1 MIMKKSFYILSAALL
16 VIAACS
22 KEVQEP
28 VSVGEP
34 LPEGTM
40 VKTSFSVSFPKD
52 VIVETRALAETPDLE
67 NLYVAVFGSTEL
79 QYWLPATLK
88 SKPSDSNPY
97 VAETEYEYEVELP
110 ISNTPLQL
118 HFIGN
123 VPDEYTG
130 ENAKIPTF
138 GGSTEESVMTEMKT
152 KDAKGGYWQKVKVDY
167 IKATKN
173 TSTNTISMDYGAG
186 ISLSHIALV
195 RNYAKLRYQV
205 TDKEDFH
212 TEFTLLGYTLINTP
226 TMAYIAPWQSG
237 LRYDNRYT
245 SIAGATDFYHNLL
258 SDGYSGYTPAGS
270 IQTSKLIADQPERTA
285 NALEDVY
292 MYERPVPD
300 GSNQTAV
307 IAKIQ
312 WKPKWVGTGDPE
324 DPDQYILPTDEEGN
338 DNPNYSNGVAG
349 NTYYYK
355 IELTDSDDQY
365 FPILRNIWYVIKLES
380 LQGPGSDSYENALQ
394 GPYFGNVSSSMEAA
408 NLNEIT
414 DNQTKLWVNK
424 TDFLNLVEKSV
435 DINFRYYPEAGSS
448 SYVTNAYMQTPESS
462 NPYVFVEVLTVKNAQ
477 GHEYASAID
486 KKTVDDKLVDDITIG
501 TDGKIT
507 VKCVAPDPNGVEIYR
522 SKIRLTGVT
531 SGKRKLYREVTITV
545 MPVQDLTSDTELI
558 SETDEDGKKNIT
570 VRIGLPPELS
580 YDIFPLTFKIEAEN
594 NNLSTNDSKL
604 PVNFGPSAFRD
615 GKNSYYFI
623 KTITWAEY
631 CKIVNGEYRYEPY
644 FDCELFATDSETVS
658 VKVTNFTSTTDVY
671 FREKPLQE

>member
-1 MIMKKSFYILSAALL
+1 MKKTFYILSAALL
-16 VIAACS
+16 MVAACS

-28 VSVGEP
+28 VFVGEP

-40 VKTSFSVSFPKD
+40 VTTSFSVSFPRD
-52 VIVETRALAETPDLE
+52 VVVETRTLAETPDLE

-88 SKPSDSNPY
+88 SKPSDPY
-97 VAETEYEYEVELP
+97 EPETEYEYEVQLP
-110 ISNTPLQL
+110 LSNTPLQL

-138 GGSTEESVMTEMKT
+138 GGSTEESIMTEMKT
-152 KDAKGGYWQKVKVDY
+152 KNGKGGYWQKVKVDY

-173 TSTNTISMDYGAG
+173 TSTDPVTITMDYGNG

-195 RNYAKLRYQV
+195 RNYAKIRYQV
-205 TDKEDFH
+205 TDKANFH
-212 TEFTLLGYTLINTP
+212 TDFTLLGYTLINTP

-245 SIAGATDFYHNLL
+245 SIDGAESFYTALRG
-258 SDGYSGYTPAGS
+258 DGYSGYTPAGS
-270 IQTSKLIADQPERTA
+270 IETSKDKTVQPERETNATA
-285 NALEDVY
+285 DVY

-312 WKPKWVGTGDPE
+312 WKPKWEGTGNPE
-324 DPDQYILPTDEEGN
+324 NPDQYILPTDEDGN

-349 NTYYYK
+349 KTYYYK

-380 LQGPGSDSYENALQ
+380 LQGPGSTDYEKALQ

-435 DINFRYYPEAGSS
+435 EIDFKYYPDAGSS
-448 SYVTNAYMQTPESS
+448 TYTTNAYMQTPESS
-462 NPYVFVEVLTVKNAQ
+462 NPYVYVEVLTVKNAQ
-477 GHEYASAID
+477 GREYASAIA
-486 KKTVDDKLVDDITIG
+486 KKTVNNAQVDDITIG
-501 TDGKIT
+501 TGGKIT

-545 MPVQDLTSDTELI
+545 MPVQELTNDTALI
-558 SETDEDGKKNIT
+558 PGDVVNGKKNYT
-570 VRIGLPPELS
+570 VRIGLPAELS
-580 YDIFPLTFKIEAEN
+580 YDIFPLTFRIEAQT

-604 PVNFGPSAFRD
+604 PVDFGPSAWSTSTPV
-615 GKNSYYFI
+615 KNSYYFI
-623 KTITWAEY
+623 KTITWADY
-631 CKIVNGEYRYEPY
+631 CKIVNGEYTYEPY
-644 FDCELFATDSETVS
+644 FDCELFATDSNPVK
-658 VKVTNFTSTTDVY
+658 VKVTNFTSTNDIY
-671 FREKPLQE
+671 FKQKTLE